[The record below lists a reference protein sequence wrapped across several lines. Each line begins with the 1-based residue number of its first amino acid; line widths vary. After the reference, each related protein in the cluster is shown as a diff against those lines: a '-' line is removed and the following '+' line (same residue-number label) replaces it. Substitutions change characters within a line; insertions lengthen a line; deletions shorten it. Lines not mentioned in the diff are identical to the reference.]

1 MKFSDLIGI
10 MLRATQLDEDG
21 PACLPAVTPPTVVV
35 SIRRKSMAFMIVG
48 LIAFLAAIGAA
59 IWLGIDAR
67 RHRAS
72 QQLAAVGA
80 IDLFSGLL
88 TLGLMALHLTAV
100 VGRAASGKGFGGE
113 ERFVYD
119 FRFFSL
125 LLLGVVVII
134 PGLVF
139 VMDARRLTEGDPR
152 AWKRAIWAGGVLLL
166 LNIPLVNLD
175 AIALDPALLAT
186 INLISLWAGRKQFV
200 CAQPA

>member
-1 MKFSDLIGI
+1 
-10 MLRATQLDEDG
+10 
-21 PACLPAVTPPTVVV
+21 
-35 SIRRKSMAFMIVG
+35 MIVA
-48 LIAFLAAIGAA
+48 LIAFLAAIVAA
-59 IWLGIDAR
+59 IWLVIDAR

-100 VGRAASGKGFGGE
+100 VGRAASGKGFGGA

-152 AWKRAIWAGGVLLL
+152 AWKRAMWAGGVLLL
-166 LNIPLVNLD
+166 INIPLVNLD
-175 AIALDPALLAT
+175 AIALDPALLAA
-186 INLISLWAGRKQFV
+186 INIISLWAGRKQFAG
-200 CAQPA
+200 AQPA